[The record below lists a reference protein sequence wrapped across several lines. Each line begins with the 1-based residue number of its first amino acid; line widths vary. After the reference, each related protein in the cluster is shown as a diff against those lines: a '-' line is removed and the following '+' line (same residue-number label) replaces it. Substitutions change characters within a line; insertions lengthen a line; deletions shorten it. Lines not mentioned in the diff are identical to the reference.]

1 MIGHE
6 LREFV
11 DHVMNAKM
19 IGDEDVRFLRD
30 EVLGDVVMTRD
41 TLDILIALDRA
52 VCRTSALFA
61 DYLVAAC
68 VDFAVWESRVTGHV
82 DRETAQWLVATLSA
96 GEGPSP
102 LARRIAFEV
111 VREAQSCDEALVC
124 FAMSR
129 GGARIGHAKAAPA
142 PVRMAS

>member
-19 IGDEDVRFLRD
+19 IGNEDVRFLRD
-30 EVLGDVVMTRD
+30 EVLGDIVMTRD

-52 VCRTSALFA
+52 VCRSSALFA

-82 DRETAQWLVATLSA
+82 DRETAQWP
-96 GEGPSP
+96 EP
-102 LARRIAFEV
+102 ARAADR
-111 VREAQSCDEALVC
+111 L
-124 FAMSR
+124 R
-129 GGARIGHAKAAPA
+129 GGA
-142 PVRMAS
+142 